1 MDNTINETENTK
13 GVLYR
18 IIDRVK
24 PLRSL
29 VRKGGIKFK
38 WATVISF
45 IIVLV
50 TLMFVMVF
58 MIMSTNALL
67 KANDKLCQ
75 TIAGNISATEPILT
89 AEKKPYR
96 RSLILQ
102 DVVSSLSR
110 NAIEGLEY
118 AAVYDLTGKLS
129 ERKLTY
135 AAHTISSKQLTW
147 IPRKIYP
154 QLKKVE
160 EFEKTKIILKKR
172 KSEVPCYQYRMP
184 FTFFDVKVGV
194 IEIVFTE
201 ESILAPIKEAALY
214 ISLLGALLLIIG
226 VFLSTKVSGGM
237 VKPISKLSQGMVQVK
252 KGFLETRIA
261 IYRHDE
267 LGDLS
272 LEFNTMITHLRE
284 KLFMQKFVS
293 DSTISMIRERTQNS
307 HDNNLDL
314 GGSRQNLAFLFSDVR
329 GFTAMSEKIDPEDVV
344 LILNEY
350 LDIQAQIEKEHNG
363 DIDKFVG
370 DEIMAVFSGDAR
382 ADNGLA
388 ASIDII
394 KRIKLLNAE
403 RKEKGLITV
412 EVGIGLNIGDVVHGR
427 IGSRDR
433 MDNTSIGD
441 AVNLAARL
449 CSSAEGGQI
458 LASEA
463 IIKKAPSGKY
473 KGKKLQPIT
482 VKGKAKPVAIYSILS
497 KK

>member
-1 MDNTINETENTK
+1 MDNTINEIENTK

-24 PLRSL
+24 PFRSL

-50 TLMFVMVF
+50 TLLFVLVF

-160 EFEKTKIILKKR
+160 EFEKTRITLKKNGVR
-172 KSEVPCYQYRMP
+172 IPCYQYRMP

-214 ISLLGALLLIIG
+214 ISL
-226 VFLSTKVSGGM
+226 
-237 VKPISKLSQGMVQVK
+237 PQ
-252 KGFLETRIA
+252 
-261 IYRHDE
+261 
-267 LGDLS
+267 
-272 LEFNTMITHLRE
+272 
-284 KLFMQKFVS
+284 
-293 DSTISMIRERTQNS
+293 
-307 HDNNLDL
+307 
-314 GGSRQNLAFLFSDVR
+314 
-329 GFTAMSEKIDPEDVV
+329 
-344 LILNEY
+344 
-350 LDIQAQIEKEHNG
+350 
-363 DIDKFVG
+363 
-370 DEIMAVFSGDAR
+370 
-382 ADNGLA
+382 
-388 ASIDII
+388 
-394 KRIKLLNAE
+394 
-403 RKEKGLITV
+403 
-412 EVGIGLNIGDVVHGR
+412 
-427 IGSRDR
+427 
-433 MDNTSIGD
+433 
-441 AVNLAARL
+441 
-449 CSSAEGGQI
+449 
-458 LASEA
+458 
-463 IIKKAPSGKY
+463 
-473 KGKKLQPIT
+473 
-482 VKGKAKPVAIYSILS
+482 
-497 KK
+497 